1 MIWAKE
7 SESSKKE
14 TIGLIWKSSPEKFPF
29 VVLWNLRRGFCNRII
44 FVATGWFNFQW
55 NSLLRS
61 CAMSWYILQICSD
74 FSEKIAFEIII
85 FVTCSRDKE
94 APLKVSQTRLEN
106 RTHRPD
112 VELCRDPPFHRLVEE
127 VGQIHE
133 SVDLLQVGSLTC
145 FKLLQVMD

>member
-1 MIWAKE
+1 MIH
-7 SESSKKE
+7 
-14 TIGLIWKSSPEKFPF
+14 PP
-29 VVLWNLRRGFCNRII
+29 V
-44 FVATGWFNFQW
+44 
-55 NSLLRS
+55 
-61 CAMSWYILQICSD
+61 YSD
-74 FSEKIAFEIII
+74 FSEKIAIKLII

-133 SVDLLQVGSLTC
+133 SVDLLQVGSLTIQY
-145 FKLLQVMD
+145 FQLLQVMDILLDFIV

>member
-1 MIWAKE
+1 MIHPPN
-7 SESSKKE
+7 
-14 TIGLIWKSSPEKFPF
+14 T
-29 VVLWNLRRGFCNRII
+29 
-44 FVATGWFNFQW
+44 
-55 NSLLRS
+55 
-61 CAMSWYILQICSD
+61 YSD
-74 FSEKIAFEIII
+74 FSEKIAFELII

-133 SVDLLQVGSLTC
+133 SVDLLQVGSLTIQY
-145 FKLLQVMD
+145 FQLLQVMDILLDFIV